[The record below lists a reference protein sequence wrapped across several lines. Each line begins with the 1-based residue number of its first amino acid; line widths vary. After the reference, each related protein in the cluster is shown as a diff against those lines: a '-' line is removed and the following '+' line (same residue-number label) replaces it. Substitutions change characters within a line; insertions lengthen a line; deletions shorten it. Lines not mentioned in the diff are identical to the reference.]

1 MRPGKAGSAA
11 FWVTHFAP
19 ALSLLD
25 LSLYRSSGAIVG

>member
-11 FWVTHFAP
+11 FWVRHFAS

-25 LSLYRSSGAIVG
+25 LSL